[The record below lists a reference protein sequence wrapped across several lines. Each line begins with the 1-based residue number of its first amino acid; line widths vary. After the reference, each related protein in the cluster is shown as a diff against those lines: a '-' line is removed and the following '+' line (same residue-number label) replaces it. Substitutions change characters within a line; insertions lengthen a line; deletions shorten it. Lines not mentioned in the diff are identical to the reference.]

1 MLRPKRSQLLI
12 IGQVKTPGRY
22 ELKDRAT
29 VLDVLAMAGGLTEFA
44 ARGRIIVLRQG
55 PTTTR
60 QIPFPY
66 DKLIANGLPGAKT
79 GGPENFCVRPGD
91 AILVP

>member
-1 MLRPKRSQLLI
+1 MAAGALAGAFALRLW
-12 IGQVKTPGRY
+12 
-22 ELKDRAT
+22 
-29 VLDVLAMAGGLTEFA
+29 VLAMAGGLSEFA

-66 DKLIANGLPGAKT
+66 DKLIANGLPGAS
-79 GGPENFCVRPGD
+79 R
-91 AILVP
+91 